1 MRETFFQMFMFNK
14 VEANSNH
21 AEVVHF
27 DVTGTT
33 YAPEGEV

>member
-1 MRETFFQMFMFNK
+1 MFNK
-14 VEANSNH
+14 VEQNASQ